1 MGNNVTRVNQDPV
14 TFLQALYSDG
24 AAFALLQT
32 IDKVFRH
39 RVHVALRAARCDYQK
54 VGEDC
59 FVAKVNGNNINS
71 LVILKG

>member
-1 MGNNVTRVNQDPV
+1 MGNHVTRVDQDPV
-14 TFLQALYSDG
+14 AFLQALDTDG

-39 RVHVALRAARCDYQK
+39 RVHVALRTARGDYQK

-59 FVAKVNGNNINS
+59 FVTKIDGNNINS
-71 LVILKG
+71 LVIFKG